1 MKIYTLNG
9 ARAAFEENIKGSIST
24 NKLADFVILDKDITQ
39 VDPFEIK
46 DIKVVKTVIGGTT
59 VYEG

>member
-1 MKIYTLNG
+1 M
-9 ARAAFEENIKGSIST
+9 
-24 NKLADFVILDKDITQ
+24 NKLADFVVLDKDITK

-46 DIKVVKTVIGGTT
+46 DIKIVKTVIGGNT

>member
-9 ARAAFEENIKGSIST
+9 ARAAFEENIKGSISL
-24 NKLADFVILDKDITQ
+24 NKLADFVVLDQDITK

-46 DIKVVKTVIGGTT
+46 DIKIVQTVIGGKT
-59 VYEG
+59 VHEG